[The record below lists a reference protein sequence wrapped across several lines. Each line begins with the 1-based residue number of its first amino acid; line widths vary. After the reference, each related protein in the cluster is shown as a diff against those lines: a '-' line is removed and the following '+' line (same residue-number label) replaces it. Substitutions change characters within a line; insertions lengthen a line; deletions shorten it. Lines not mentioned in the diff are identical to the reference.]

1 MLESDALHLHEPRC
15 LQLRLWMVL
24 WISYAGLT
32 VFIIIYTIIIII
44 IVLKGEEKHS
54 IIFLLLPQDW
64 TDLAEGWLYG
74 EWETGRFLSLIRTLC
89 LI

>member
-1 MLESDALHLHEPRC
+1 MLKGDALHLHEPSG
-15 LQLRLWMVL
+15 LQLCIWMVL

-32 VFIIIYTIIIII
+32 VFITIYTIFIII
-44 IVLKGEEKHS
+44 IVLKGEEKPS
-54 IIFLLLPQDW
+54 IIFLLLPKDW